1 MIQALIGPLA
11 NLAGTWLQGK
21 VDTKAAE
28 TKMKVTQA
36 EAKSQ
41 ILMSQAQSEAN
52 WEKIMAEGSK
62 HSFKDEYI
70 LGLMSIPMI
79 LCFCGP
85 QGQAIVFDGF
95 EALSRAPDWFIYTWG
110 CCVAASFGIRGAT
123 SYFGK
128 GR

>member
-70 LGLMSIPMI
+70 LGLMPIPMI

-85 QGQAIVFDGF
+85 RGQAIVFDDQRRSRVAG
-95 EALSRAPDWFIYTWG
+95 ALFVQVPRG
-110 CCVAASFGIRGAT
+110 ELASTCEHIRFYIGIDLG
-123 SYFGK
+123 
-128 GR
+128 

>member
-21 VDTKAAE
+21 VETKAAE
-28 TKMKVTQA
+28 TRMKVSES

-95 EALSRAPDWFIYTWG
+95 NALSRAPAWFIYTWG

-123 SYFGK
+123 TFFK
-128 GR
+128 K